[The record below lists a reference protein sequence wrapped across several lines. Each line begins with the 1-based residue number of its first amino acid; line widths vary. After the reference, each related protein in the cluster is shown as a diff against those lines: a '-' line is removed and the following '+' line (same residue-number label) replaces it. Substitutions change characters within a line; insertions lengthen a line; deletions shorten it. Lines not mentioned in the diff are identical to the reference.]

1 MGFLW
6 FILIGLV
13 AGLLAGTVMKCT
25 GCGITGDIIA
35 GVIGAVL
42 GGFVFRFFG
51 TDMDW
56 GVFG

>member
-6 FILIGLV
+6 FILIGI
-13 AGLLAGTVMKCT
+13 LAGWLAWTVMACH
-25 GCGITGDIIA
+25 GCGIIGDVVA

-42 GGFVFRFFG
+42 GGLLFRFFG